1 MASNVIHGPVIKVGA
16 PHEKFAF
23 GTVFEATGEVTL
35 AAPRPKRSY
44 SAEEVEAIR
53 KAAEAAGETRAMASI
68 ANQQAQ
74 ALATIG
80 RAAQQALPGLA
91 AVAHEHRVGSAELAL
106 ACAGSIAAAAL
117 DKFPQAPVRAALEAL
132 AREIEAA
139 PRLIVTG
146 AADLV
151 DGLQAVLE
159 ETAQAVGYPGAIQ
172 VRTDPAAQPHAFT
185 LDFGDG
191 SASFDP
197 AAATARVSQAL
208 HAALAAEGLHAEPL
222 IPGGGSSVDANSSS
236 SSPSGP
242 SASTEL
248 PNTENQEP
256 ES

>member
-1 MASNVIHGPVIKVGA
+1 MSGPLLPERIG
-16 PHEKFAF
+16 HEKFGF
-23 GTVFEATGEVTL
+23 DTVFAASGDVAF
-35 AAPRPKRSY
+35 AAPRPKRTF
-44 SAEEVEAIR
+44 SAEEVEAISR
-53 KAAEAAGETRAMASI
+53 AALADGERAALASI

-74 ALATIG
+74 ALAVIAG
-80 RAAQQALPGLA
+80 VCQQALPGLA
-91 AVAHEHRVGSAELAL
+91 HVAHEHRVGSAELAL
-106 ACAGSIAAAAL
+106 ACARAIAAAAL

-146 AADLV
+146 DADLV

-172 VRTDPAAQPHAFT
+172 VRAIPGAAPHAFT

-191 SASFDP
+191 SASFNP
-197 AAATARVSQAL
+197 EAAAERVAQAL

-222 IPGGGSSVDANSSS
+222 TPGV
-236 SSPSGP
+236 GP
-242 SASTEL
+242 SAADPL
-248 PNTENQEP
+248 DP